1 MSYEKYLHMKVE
13 EIFNFFLAG
22 KSYRHVNKND
32 EACSPSP
39 L

>member
-13 EIFNFFLAG
+13 EILYFLAG